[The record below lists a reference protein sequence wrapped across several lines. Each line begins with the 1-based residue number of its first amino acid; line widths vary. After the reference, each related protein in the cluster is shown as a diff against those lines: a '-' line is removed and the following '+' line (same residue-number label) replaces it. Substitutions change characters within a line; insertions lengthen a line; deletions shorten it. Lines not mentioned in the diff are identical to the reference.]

1 MTCTAQAP
9 KQATVL
15 SASTRPVSGWLP
27 VRVSLDATPLLGS
40 PTGVGRY
47 VDRLVDALV
56 DIECADDPLQITL
69 VPFTVRGARGLRER
83 TGVEVRHRP
92 FSARVLRAVWS
103 RASFPP
109 VEVFAGGCDVFHAT
123 NFVLPPTRRAVG
135 VVTIH
140 DLTWALHPGTVTK
153 DVEAYQR
160 LVPESVRRAALV
172 LCPSESTSRDV
183 RKFFDLPGERV
194 RSTPLGVDP
203 SWLRTSPP
211 SNEQRARLG
220 LPERFVLFV
229 GAREPRKN
237 VPVLVRAHEVARR
250 MAPDLVPDLVF
261 AGPPGWG
268 QQSVEQSPS
277 VRTTGYLSDEDL
289 RLTVAG
295 ADCLV
300 LPSRYE
306 GFGLPLLEAFACGT
320 PVVTT
325 DIPVH
330 REVTGNLA
338 GLVPVGD
345 VEALAEAIV
354 NTLRQGRDREA
365 DARRR
370 EWASAWTWKRCA
382 ELTRQAYDDARAMG
396 KP

>member
-1 MTCTAQAP
+1 
-9 KQATVL
+9 
-15 SASTRPVSGWLP
+15 

-56 DIECADDPLQITL
+56 GIESADARLQLTL
-69 VPFTVRGARGLRER
+69 VPFTVRGAGGLLER
-83 TGVEVRHRP
+83 AGVRVRHRP
-92 FSARVLRAVWS
+92 FPARVLRAVWS

-109 VEVFAGGCDVFHAT
+109 VEVFAGRCDVFDAT

-140 DLTWALHPGTVTK
+140 DLTWALHPDTVTK
-153 DVEAYQR
+153 EVEAYQR
-160 LVPESVRRAALV
+160 LVPESVLRAALV
-172 LCPSESTSRDV
+172 LCPSNSTSREV
-183 RKFFDLPGERV
+183 REFFDLPVDRV
-194 RSTPLGVDP
+194 RCTPLGVDP
-203 SWLRTSPP
+203 SWSRTSPP
-211 SNEQRARLG
+211 TKEQRARLQ
-220 LPERFVLFV
+220 LPERFLLFV

-237 VPVLVRAHEVARR
+237 VPILVRAHEVARQ

-268 QQSVEQSPS
+268 QEAVEQSAS
-277 VRTTGYLSDEDL
+277 VRTTGYVSNEDL

-338 GLVPVGD
+338 SLVQVGD
-345 VEALAEAIV
+345 VDGLAEAIV
-354 NTLRQGRDREA
+354 TTLGRGRDPEA

-370 EWASAWTWKRCA
+370 AWASAWTWQRCA
-382 ELTRQAYDDARAMG
+382 ELTRQAYDDAQMMG